1 MLKLNIEKFIVVEYA
16 GSMKESSHAKLHAT
30 SYICLFVVEWEREGW
45 KKRDWR
51 SARWTDSWVVPL
63 VQALRKR
70 WQDDYPSLNHNPSTP
85 ILPSPFVL
93 LSFSL
98 IPTSDHSPL
107 AQASVTRTDFDNKKR
122 VGDVAKKRRWQW
134 SSAFCRY
141 KGVSLDVS
149 DVTEL
154 FVITLVATIHP
165 QPLDL

>member
-1 MLKLNIEKFIVVEYA
+1 
-16 GSMKESSHAKLHAT
+16 MKQSSHAKSHAT
-30 SYICLFVVEWEREGW
+30 SHICLLTVEREREGW

-70 WQDDYPSLNHNPSTP
+70 WQCSPSLNHNPSTP

-98 IPTSDHSPL
+98 IPTSDHSLRWLKHLSRGLILIITNVLVMLPKHD
-107 AQASVTRTDFDNKKR
+107 ADNEARHFVVTKAYHPTY
-122 VGDVAKKRRWQW
+122 QM
-134 SSAFCRY
+134 
-141 KGVSLDVS
+141 
-149 DVTEL
+149 L
-154 FVITLVATIHP
+154 FVITLVATIYP